1 MYHEM
6 TRDAVGV
13 GIVQTGDMDRNA
25 RAGTRVKCRNIRQP
39 NRGQIR
45 IPVQRLQ

>member
-1 MYHEM
+1 MHHEM
-6 TRDAVGV
+6 TKGAVGA
-13 GIVQTGDMDRNA
+13 GIVRIGDVDRNA